1 MSGRSWSMAASMLA
15 TTVAMS
21 RRADSLLCSTSKSLS
36 RLIVKIV
43 DAPKPTMSTTTINTV
58 IFAVSRILNTP
69 PSVAHA
75 AADKG
80 PSASLARAAHA
91 LNVQQVRLGQR
102 GPRRLASGPFSPPA
116 PAAPGGQLHQR
127 TVGSAVRFANG
138 ARVTERAAPGARGH
152 FRRSRSLRRW
162 ALLSGRL
169 TIPDDPR
176 ESGAEKGP
184 DARRRGRALPEA
196 YSLYVEG
203 MRAPSPTKQMGPYR
217 QPPPPSNT
225 GGATDP
231 VGLAQNALDELA
243 CGVAGKEVWKETSRG
258 IL

>member
-21 RRADSLLCSTSKSLS
+21 RRADSLLCSTSRSLS

-43 DAPKPTMSTTTINTV
+43 DAPKPMMSTTTINTV

-69 PSVAHA
+69 ASLAHA

-102 GPRRLASGPFSPPA
+102 RPRRLASGPFSPPA
-116 PAAPGGQLHQR
+116 PAASADQLHRR

-138 ARVTERAAPGARGH
+138 ARLPERAAPGVRATSGRP
-152 FRRSRSLRRW
+152 RSLRRS
-162 ALLSGRL
+162 ALLDGRL
-169 TIPDDPR
+169 TSPR
-176 ESGAEKGP
+176 PTGDGRREGSRCEA
-184 DARRRGRALPEA
+184 ARARQPEA
-196 YSLYVEG
+196 YLLYVEG
-203 MRAPSPTKQMGPYR
+203 LPRPRQRSRWALSAAAAPVKLWRRDRSSRAR
-217 QPPPPSNT
+217 VER
-225 GGATDP
+225 A
-231 VGLAQNALDELA
+231 
-243 CGVAGKEVWKETSRG
+243 
-258 IL
+258 